1 MGAAGQGQRVESVM
15 DVRTEPAPATRAK
28 RIADLDG
35 PQGWPVLGN
44 LLQIDIPG
52 FHAQLEGWARTY
64 GPIYRLRMGPR
75 DAVVVS
81 RPDLIAGI
89 LRDRPNGWSRFEPM
103 RAVIHEM
110 GVNGLFNAEGESW
123 RRQRRLVTAAFTPSH
138 LKRYF
143 PLIKL
148 MTERLK
154 NRLDAA
160 AQAGSWID
168 LQPMLMRYTVDV
180 TASLAFGIDVN
191 TIQQAHSTIQ
201 QNLDQLFPVLMR
213 RMNAPFPV
221 WHYVKLPADHAFD
234 RQLEAVHAAVTG
246 FVQTA
251 RDRIAAN
258 PALAG
263 QPTNLLEVMLTARDA
278 EGAMLSEAEV
288 AGNVFTVLMAGEDT
302 TANTLAW
309 TLHLLHTHPEAWD
322 AVVAEV
328 DASLGPDL
336 VPASIQAA
344 GELTVIE
351 DCSNESMR
359 LRPVAP
365 LAYLENNAPA
375 EVGGVVL
382 PAGTLVL
389 CAMRSG
395 AVDAGIAADAAD
407 FRPSRWRA
415 GDGAA
420 AGGDRQLTAAS
431 MPFGGGP
438 RVCPGRYLA
447 LLEMRMVLA
456 TVARNYELVEV
467 GTEDG
472 APPRERLDFTMSPV
486 GLRMK
491 LRARAG

>member
-1 MGAAGQGQRVESVM
+1 M
-15 DVRTEPAPATRAK
+15 DVKTEPAPSITAK

-35 PQGWPVLGN
+35 PRRWPVLGN
-44 LLQIDIPG
+44 LLQLDIPR
-52 FHAQLEGWARTY
+52 FHAQLEGWAKIY
-64 GPIYRLRMGPR
+64 GPLYRLRIGPR
-75 DAVVVS
+75 DALVVS
-81 RPDLIAGI
+81 QPDLIASI

-110 GVNGLFNAEGESW
+110 GVNGLFTAEGESW
-123 RRQRRLVTAAFTPSH
+123 RRQRRLVAAAFTPSH

-154 NRLDAA
+154 GRLDSAA
-160 AQAGSWID
+160 HAGSWID
-168 LQPMLMRYTVDV
+168 LQSMLMRYTVDV

-191 TIQQAHSTIQ
+191 TIQQTHSTFQ
-201 QNLDQLFPVLMR
+201 QNLDKLLPVLMR

-221 WHYVKLPADHAFD
+221 WRYVKLPADYAFD
-234 RQLEAVHAAVTG
+234 RHLAAGHAAVKE
-246 FVQTA
+246 FVQTV
-251 RDRIAAN
+251 RERIAAN
-258 PALAG
+258 PALAE

-288 AGNVFTVLMAGEDT
+288 AGNVFTILLAGEDT

-309 TLHLLHTHPEAWD
+309 TLYLLHTHPEAWR

-328 DASLGPDL
+328 DASLGANL
-336 VPASIQAA
+336 VPDSIQAS
-344 GELTVIE
+344 GEMTVIE

-365 LAYLENNAPA
+365 LTYVENNAPTRI
-375 EVGGVVL
+375 GGVAL

-389 CAMRSG
+389 CTMRSG
-395 AVDAGIAADAAD
+395 AVDASIAADAAE
-407 FRPSRWRA
+407 FRPSRWRIGA
-415 GDGAA
+415 GAADDAAAA
-420 AGGDRQLTAAS
+420 AGNRQLTTAS
-431 MPFGGGP
+431 MPFGAGP

-447 LLEMRMVLA
+447 LLEMKMVLA
-456 TVARNYELVEV
+456 TIARNYELIEV
-467 GTEDG
+467 GTENG
-472 APPRERLDFTMSPV
+472 APPCERLDFTMSPV

-491 LRARAG
+491 LRTRAD

>member
-1 MGAAGQGQRVESVM
+1 M
-15 DVRTEPAPATRAK
+15 DVRTEPAHAIRVK
-28 RIADLDG
+28 RIADLNG
-35 PQGWPVLGN
+35 PRGWPVLGN
-44 LLQIDIPG
+44 LPQIDIPR
-52 FHAQLEGWARTY
+52 FHAQLESWAKIY

-75 DAVVVS
+75 NALVVS
-81 RPDLIAGI
+81 QPDLIASI
-89 LRDRPNGWSRFEPM
+89 LRDRPDGWSRFEPM

-154 NRLDAA
+154 GRLDAA
-160 AQAGSWID
+160 AQAGAWID
-168 LQPMLMRYTVDV
+168 LQSTLMRYTVDV

-191 TIQQAHSTIQ
+191 TIQQDHSTFQ
-201 QNLDQLFPVLMR
+201 QNLDKLLPVLMR

-221 WHYVKLPADHAFD
+221 WRYVKLPADHAFD
-234 RQLEAVHAAVTG
+234 RHLAAGHAAVKG

-251 RDRIAAN
+251 RERIAAN
-258 PALAG
+258 PALAE

-278 EGAMLSEAEV
+278 DGTMLGEAEV

-309 TLHLLHTHPEAWD
+309 TLHLLHQHPQAWR
-322 AVVAEV
+322 ALVAEV
-328 DASLGPDL
+328 DVSLGTNL

-344 GELTVIE
+344 GELTAIE

-365 LAYLENNAPA
+365 LTYVENNAPT
-375 EVGGVVL
+375 EIGGVAL

-389 CAMRSG
+389 CTMRSG
-395 AVDAGIAADAAD
+395 AVDASIAADAAE
-407 FRPSRWRA
+407 FRPSRWRTGTGA
-415 GDGAA
+415 ADEAAAA
-420 AGGDRQLTAAS
+420 AGNRQLTTAS
-431 MPFGGGP
+431 MPFGAGP

-456 TVARNYELVEV
+456 TIARNYELVEV
-467 GTEDG
+467 GTENG
-472 APPRERLDFTMSPV
+472 APPSERLDFTMSPV

-491 LRARAG
+491 LRARAD

>member
-1 MGAAGQGQRVESVM
+1 MTI
-15 DVRTEPAPATRAK
+15 RTEPAPFITAK
-28 RIADLDG
+28 RIADLNG
-35 PQGWPVLGN
+35 PRGWPVLGN
-44 LLQIDIPG
+44 LPQLDIPR
-52 FHAQLEGWARTY
+52 FHAQLEGWAKIY
-64 GPIYRLRMGPR
+64 GPMYRLRMGPR
-75 DAVVVS
+75 DALVVS
-81 RPDLIAGI
+81 QPDLIASI
-89 LRDRPNGWSRFEPM
+89 LRDRPDGWSRFGSM

-123 RRQRRLVTAAFTPSH
+123 RRQRRLVAAAFTPSH

-154 NRLDAA
+154 GRLDAA
-160 AQAGSWID
+160 AQTGSWID
-168 LQPMLMRYTVDV
+168 LQPTLMRYTVDV

-191 TIQQAHSTIQ
+191 TIQQDHSTFQ
-201 QNLDQLFPVLMR
+201 EHLDKLLPVLMR

-221 WHYVKLPADHAFD
+221 WRYVKLPADHAFD
-234 RQLEAVHAAVTG
+234 RHLAAGHAAVRS

-251 RDRIAAN
+251 RERIAAN
-258 PALAG
+258 PALAE

-278 EGAMLSEAEV
+278 DGARLGEAEV
-288 AGNVFTVLMAGEDT
+288 AGNVFTILMAGEDT

-309 TLHLLHTHPEAWD
+309 TLHLLHHHPQAWR

-328 DASLGPDL
+328 DASLGPDR

-344 GELTVIE
+344 GEMTAID

-365 LAYLENNAPA
+365 LTYVENNAPT
-375 EVGGVVL
+375 EIGGVAL

-389 CAMRSG
+389 CTMRSG
-395 AVDAGIAADAAD
+395 AVDASIAADAAE
-407 FRPSRWRA
+407 FRPARWRVGA
-415 GDGAA
+415 GAADEAA
-420 AGGDRQLTAAS
+420 AGSRQLTTAS
-431 MPFGGGP
+431 MPFGAGP

-447 LLEMRMVLA
+447 LLEMKMVLA
-456 TVARNYELVEV
+456 TIARNYELAEV
-467 GTEDG
+467 GTENG
-472 APPRERLDFTMSPV
+472 APPGERLDFTMTPV
-486 GLRMK
+486 GLRMQ

>member
-1 MGAAGQGQRVESVM
+1 M
-15 DVRTEPAPATRAK
+15 DVKTEPAPSISAK

-35 PQGWPVLGN
+35 PRRWPVLGN
-44 LLQIDIPG
+44 LLQLDIPR
-52 FHAQLEGWARTY
+52 FHAQLEGWAKIY
-64 GPIYRLRMGPR
+64 GPLYRLRMGPR
-75 DAVVVS
+75 DALVVS
-81 RPDLIAGI
+81 QPDLIDSI

-154 NRLDAA
+154 GRLDAA
-160 AQAGSWID
+160 AHTGSWID
-168 LQPMLMRYTVDV
+168 LQSMLMRYTVDV
-180 TASLAFGIDVN
+180 TASLAFGIDVGA
-191 TIQQAHSTIQ
+191 IQQAHSTFQ
-201 QNLDQLFPVLMR
+201 QHLDKLFPVLMR

-221 WHYVKLPADHAFD
+221 WRYIKLPSDYAFD
-234 RQLEAVHAAVTG
+234 RHLAAGHAAVAE
-246 FVQTA
+246 FVQTV
-251 RDRIAAN
+251 RKRIAAN
-258 PALAG
+258 PALAE

-288 AGNVFTVLMAGEDT
+288 AGNVFTILLAGEDT

-309 TLHLLHTHPEAWD
+309 TLHLLHTHPQAWR

-328 DASLGPDL
+328 DASLGPTL
-336 VPASIQAA
+336 VPDSIQAA
-344 GELTVIE
+344 GELTAIE

-365 LAYLENNAPA
+365 LAYVENNAPTRIA
-375 EVGGVVL
+375 GVAL

-389 CAMRSG
+389 CTMRSG
-395 AVDAGIAADAAD
+395 AVDASIAADAAE
-407 FRPSRWRA
+407 FRPSRWRIGPGA
-415 GDGAA
+415 ADDAAA
-420 AGGDRQLTAAS
+420 AGNRQLTTAS
-431 MPFGGGP
+431 MPFGAGP

-447 LLEMRMVLA
+447 LLEMKMVLA
-456 TVARNYELVEV
+456 TIARNYELVEV
-467 GTEDG
+467 GTENG
-472 APPRERLDFTMSPV
+472 APPSERLDFTMAPV

-491 LRARAG
+491 LRARAV